1 MRFEFTGDP
10 TIQGKVLWVRISN
23 RPDRLDAAET
33 RSGRSSQRIPLLM
46 PDPEEQAAIFAVMPV
61 KHRFACA
68 VESFDRVVEAC
79 GRLHPGQISGADIE
93 EISFRAYRRA
103 RLRGAPAMEETDYL
117 WAVEDFIPSQSAEAL
132 RQQELAAVALC
143 SSRQFLPERYR
154 SLLADRDG
162 RSNQG
167 A

>member
-10 TIQGKVLWVRISN
+10 GIQGKVLWVRISN

-61 KHRFACA
+61 KHGFACA
-68 VESFDRVVEAC
+68 VDSFDRIVDVC
-79 GRLHPGQISGADIE
+79 LHRHPGQISGADIE

-103 RLRGAPAMEETDYL
+103 RLRGAAAVEEEDYR
-117 WAVEDFIPSQSAEAL
+117 WAVEDFIPSQSAETI
-132 RQQELAAVALC
+132 RRQELAALSLC
-143 SSRQFLPERYR
+143 SSRQFVPDRYR
-154 SLLADRDG
+154 AFLEDRDV
-162 RSNQG
+162 G
-167 A
+167 AGAGT